1 MLPVAHDFRPFAHP
15 YSTAMDFLGTP
26 DVGPLLFAGLVVAS
40 CVTAF
45 IGVFT
50 GAAGG
55 VVLLGLMAMALPPLA
70 LIPVHTV
77 VMLGSGVT
85 RTMIMWRNV
94 MRGTLLPFVIGSAIG
109 AAAGAKIFIAL
120 SVTWLQFIL
129 GAFILLVTWMPNLG
143 RIGAE
148 RGRFAVLGFAT
159 TFVGV
164 FVSATGT
171 LLAPFV
177 AASTPDRRVHVATM
191 GALMVIAHVAK
202 LVAFGFIGFAIAS
215 YVPLMAAM
223 IASGAVGNWIGE
235 VALNRVSEQRFRLV
249 LQIVLTL
256 LGLRLLWG
264 AARGAG
270 WF

>member
-1 MLPVAHDFRPFAHP
+1 MEFLSAP
-15 YSTAMDFLGTP
+15 DFLGTP
-26 DVGPLLFAGLVVAS
+26 GVGLWTFLALMLASLVTS
-40 CVTAF
+40 F

-55 VVLLGLMAMALPPLA
+55 IVLLGLMATVMPPLA

-77 VMLGSGVT
+77 VMLGSGMT
-85 RTMIMWRNV
+85 RTMIMWRHV
-94 MRGTLLPFVIGSAIG
+94 MRAAILPFVIGALIG
-109 AAAGAKIFIAL
+109 AAAGAKVFVAL
-120 SVTWLQFIL
+120 STVWLEFIL
-129 GAFILLVTWMPNLG
+129 GTFILLVTWMPKLG
-143 RIGAE
+143 RFGGE
-148 RGRFAVLGFAT
+148 RGRFGVLGFVT

-191 GALMVIAHVAK
+191 GALMMFSHLAKIA
-202 LVAFGFIGFAIAS
+202 AFGVIGFAVGRYA
-215 YVPLMAAM
+215 PLMLAM
-223 IASGAVGNWIGE
+223 IAVGAVGNWFGE
-235 VALNRVSEQRFRLV
+235 VALLRTKEQHFRLV
-249 LQIVLTL
+249 LQVALTL
-256 LGLRLLWG
+256 LGARLLWS

>member
-1 MLPVAHDFRPFAHP
+1 ME
-15 YSTAMDFLGTP
+15 FLGTP
-26 DVGPLLFAGLVVAS
+26 ELGAWPFFGLALAS
-40 CVTAF
+40 LATSF

-55 VVLLGLMAMALPPLA
+55 VVLLGLMATIMPPLA

-77 VMLGSGVT
+77 VMLGSGAT

-94 MRGTLLPFVIGSAIG
+94 MRPALLPFIVGALVG
-109 AAAGAKIFIAL
+109 AALGARVFVSL
-120 SVTWLQFIL
+120 STTTLELIL
-129 GAFILLVTWMPNLG
+129 GRF
-143 RIGAE
+143 GAE
-148 RGRFAVLGFAT
+148 RSRFGVLGFVT
-159 TFVGV
+159 TFLGV

-191 GALMVIAHVAK
+191 GALMMFSHLAKVA
-202 LVAFGFIGFAIAS
+202 AFGFIGFAVS
-215 YVPLMAAM
+215 RYVPLMVAM
-223 IASGAVGNWIGE
+223 IATGAVGTWIGE
-235 VALNRVSEQRFRLV
+235 VALLRTKEQHFRLV
-249 LQIVLTL
+249 LQLALTI
-256 LGLRLLWG
+256 LGLRLLWT

>member
-1 MLPVAHDFRPFAHP
+1 
-15 YSTAMDFLGTP
+15 MDFLGTP
-26 DVGPLLFAGLVVAS
+26 DIGPLAFAALMVAS
-40 CVTAF
+40 CITAF

-55 VVLLGLMAMALPPLA
+55 VVLLGLMAMAMPPLA

-85 RTMIMWRNV
+85 RTMIMWRHV
-94 MRGTLLPFVIGSAIG
+94 MRPAVLPFLLGAIVG
-109 AAAGAKIFIAL
+109 AAAGARVFVAL
-120 SVTWLQFIL
+120 STGGLQLIL

-143 RIGAE
+143 RFGAV
-148 RGRFAVLGFAT
+148 RGRFAALGFGV
-159 TFVGV
+159 TFLGV

-191 GALMVIAHVAK
+191 GALMMIAHIAK
-202 LVAFGFIGFAIAS
+202 IVAFGFIGFAVGR

-223 IASGAVGNWIGE
+223 IATGAVGNWLGE
-235 VALNRVSEQRFRLV
+235 KALNRVSERRFRLV
-249 LQIVLTL
+249 LQIALTI

-264 AARGAG
+264 AAVAAG
-270 WF
+270 WM

>member
-1 MLPVAHDFRPFAHP
+1 ME
-15 YSTAMDFLGTP
+15 FLGTP
-26 DVGPLLFAGLVVAS
+26 DIGPLTFFSLMVAS
-40 CVTAF
+40 LVTAF

-55 VVLLGLMAMALPPLA
+55 VVLLGLMAMVMPPLA

-77 VMLGSGVT
+77 VMLGAGVT

-94 MRGTLLPFVIGSAIG
+94 MRPAVLPFMIGALIG
-109 AAAGAKIFIAL
+109 AAAGARVFIAL
-120 SVTWLQFIL
+120 STMWLEFIL
-129 GAFILLVTWMPNLG
+129 GAFILLVTWMPKLG
-143 RIGAE
+143 QFGGE
-148 RGRFAVLGFAT
+148 RGRFGVLGFIT

-191 GALMVIAHVAK
+191 GALMMFSHLAKVA
-202 LVAFGFIGFAIAS
+202 AFGLIGFAIGR
-215 YVPLMAAM
+215 YVPLMVAM
-223 IASGAVGNWIGE
+223 IATGAVGNWIGE
-235 VALNRVSEQRFRLV
+235 VALLRTKEQHFRRV
-249 LQIVLTL
+249 LQVALTI
-256 LGLRLLWG
+256 LGLRLLWS

-270 WF
+270 WI

>member
-1 MLPVAHDFRPFAHP
+1 MDFLSIP
-15 YSTAMDFLGTP
+15 DFLGTP
-26 DVGPLLFAGLVVAS
+26 DINALTFAGLMLAS
-40 CVTAF
+40 LVTCF

-55 VVLLGLMAMALPPLA
+55 IVLLGLMATAMPPLA

-85 RTMIMWRNV
+85 RTMIMWRHV
-94 MRGTLLPFVIGSAIG
+94 MRPAVLPFIVGALIG
-109 AAAGAKIFIAL
+109 AALGARVFVSL
-120 SVTWLQFIL
+120 TTVWLEFIL
-129 GAFILLVTWMPNLG
+129 GAFILLVTWMPKLG
-143 RIGAE
+143 RVGGE
-148 RGRFAVLGFAT
+148 RGRFGVLGFMT

-171 LLAPFV
+171 MLAPFV

-191 GALMVIAHVAK
+191 GALMMIAHLAK
-202 LVAFGFIGFAIAS
+202 IAAFGFIGFAIGR
-215 YVPLMAAM
+215 YVPLMVAM
-223 IASGAVGNWIGE
+223 IATGAVGNWLGE
-235 VALNRVSEQRFRLV
+235 IALLRTKEQHFRLV
-249 LQIVLTL
+249 LQLALTI
-256 LGLRLLWG
+256 LGLRLLWS